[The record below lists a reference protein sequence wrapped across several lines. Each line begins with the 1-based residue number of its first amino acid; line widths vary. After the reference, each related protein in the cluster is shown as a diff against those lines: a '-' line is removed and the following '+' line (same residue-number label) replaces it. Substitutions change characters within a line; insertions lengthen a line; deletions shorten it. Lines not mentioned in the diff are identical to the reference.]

1 MKNILKNYWF
11 VPVIIV
17 VAIMINLFFFR
28 FSVVIGSSME
38 PTLSSGDIALVD
50 LNKDIE
56 RNDIVVFKLD
66 KDYLV
71 KRVVGLP
78 GENVQINESVI
89 YINGEPIKDAVNVS
103 MDDYG
108 LAADV
113 IHLKEDE
120 YLVLG
125 DNRNNSRDSREF
137 GAISKEDIL
146 GTVVGLR

>member
-1 MKNILKNYWF
+1 
-11 VPVIIV
+11 
-17 VAIMINLFFFR
+17 
-28 FSVVIGSSME
+28 ME
-38 PTLSSGDIALVD
+38 PTLSSGDITLVD

-56 RNDIVVFKLD
+56 RNDIVVFKHD
-66 KDYLV
+66 KNYLV

-78 GENVQINESVI
+78 GENVQIIENVI
-89 YINGEPIKDAVNVS
+89 YINGEPIKDAVNVN

-108 LAADV
+108 LAANA
-113 IHLKEDE
+113 IELKEDE

-146 GTVVGLR
+146 GTVVGLK

>member
-11 VPVIIV
+11 VPVIIA
-17 VAIMINLFFFR
+17 VAIVINLFFFR

-38 PTLSSGDIALVD
+38 PTLSSGDITLVD

-56 RNDIVVFKLD
+56 RNDIVVFKHD
-66 KDYLV
+66 KNYLV

-78 GENVQINESVI
+78 GENVQIIENVI
-89 YINGEPIKDAVNVS
+89 YINGEPIKDAVNVN

-108 LAADV
+108 LAANA
-113 IHLKEDE
+113 IELKEDE

-146 GTVVGLR
+146 GTVVGLK

>member
-11 VPVIIV
+11 VPVIIA
-17 VAIMINLFFFR
+17 VAIVINLFFFR

-38 PTLSSGDIALVD
+38 PTLSSGDITLVD

-56 RNDIVVFKLD
+56 RNDIVVFKHD
-66 KDYLV
+66 KNYLV

-78 GENVQINESVI
+78 GENVQIIENVI
-89 YINGEPIKDAVNVS
+89 YINGEPIKDAVNVN

-108 LAADV
+108 LAANA
-113 IHLKEDE
+113 IELKEYE

-146 GTVVGLR
+146 GTVVGLK